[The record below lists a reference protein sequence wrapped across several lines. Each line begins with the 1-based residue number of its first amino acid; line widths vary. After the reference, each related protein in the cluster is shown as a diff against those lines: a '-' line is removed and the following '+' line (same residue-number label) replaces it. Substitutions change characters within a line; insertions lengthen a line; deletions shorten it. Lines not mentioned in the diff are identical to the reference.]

1 MTQYSSDHLFSALE
15 SYKEASKDSACDEQS
30 VAELRQAAADQLLY
44 AAFLEGLSHQ
54 DGRTWLP
61 RRLAFLGLDKDENL
75 YGCYENL
82 RIAANFL
89 PTRAAEPP
97 LEPLAAVDAAQ
108 KSYFTATS
116 NNRDELSLLI
126 YRADLAEK
134 MAAAALSY
142 ENGLDLV
149 QATLESG
156 WLGKD
161 EQFMELYQ
169 VMLKKMGYEEAQI
182 NTPVPVVSANKLT
195 LREKLAQATPIQND
209 YNRFG
214 LGK

>member
-1 MTQYSSDHLFSALE
+1 MKQYSSDQLFSALE

-61 RRLAFLGLDKDENL
+61 RRLAFFGLDKDENL
-75 YGCYENL
+75 YGCYEKL
-82 RIAANFL
+82 RIDASLL
-89 PTRAAEPP
+89 PTSAVEPQP
-97 LEPLAAVDAAQ
+97 EPLAAFDSAQ
-108 KSYFTATS
+108 QSYFTAKS
-116 NNRDELSLLI
+116 NNADELSLLI

-149 QATLESG
+149 QSTLKST

-161 EQFMELYQ
+161 EQFIELYQ
-169 VMLKKMGYEEAQI
+169 VMLKKMGQEEAQI
-182 NTPVPVVSANKLT
+182 NMPVPVVSASNLT
-195 LREKLAQATPIQND
+195 LREKLAQATPIPND
-209 YNRFG
+209 YNQFG
-214 LGK
+214 L